1 MRLPT
6 SVTQALLRTSRH
18 RQTESQSVD
27 VRWARKKQACGGALH
42 CACLHSSLR
51 LGELHQRRRDQTT
64 EWNLDLNYS
73 PCSLSPCRSRRL
85 HGRLPMKSCFA
96 NSTTFAYPAA
106 RIASVFINANFST
119 SSPANTALA
128 ITSP

>member
-27 VRWARKKQACGGALH
+27 VRWARKKQAALRPRASLGMSALSPRVVAGA
-42 CACLHSSLR
+42 SD
-51 LGELHQRRRDQTT
+51 EQKTK
-64 EWNLDLNYS
+64 WNNDLNYS
-73 PCSLSPCRSRRL
+73 PCSSSPCQSQRL
-85 HGRLPMKSCFA
+85 RGQLPMKSYFA
-96 NSTTFAYPAA
+96 NSMTFAYLAA

-119 SSPANTALA
+119 SSP
-128 ITSP
+128 